1 MKSKEKD
8 LHREKK
14 DQHYNVVVSQFI
26 KSILQFYRRFVG
38 SKISL
43 EKNRFHYFLRG
54 FLRSGFQCL
63 SFQFT
68 IHFRVSYF
76 IVIVGSSS
84 QRTKKIGAVVFVVL
98 KFSLS
103 YMLYGGF
110 SNGTYVITC
119 GLYSS
124 SFLLKA

>member
-8 LHREKK
+8 LHKRKK

-43 EKNRFHYFLRG
+43 EKNRFNYFLRG

-63 SFQFT
+63 VFQFT
-68 IHFRVSYF
+68 IHFRTSYF

-84 QRTKKIGAVVFVVL
+84 QLTKKFGAVVYVVL

-124 SFLLKA
+124 SLLLKT